1 MIYVRTKHRI
11 HEATEENGEFIIRK
25 DGLSVR
31 VKPIKKAKKIQTLCD
46 GFYLDLYGDLS
57 EFWAN
62 NFYCK
67 YQMASKERKEWVE
80 FYSQFENNNK
90 PTIYGFIRTENGFEF
105 VAKTD
110 EKGELR
116 IYDR

>member
-1 MIYVRTKHRI
+1 MIYVRTKHHI
-11 HEATEENGEFIIRK
+11 HEASEENGELIVRK
-25 DGLSVR
+25 DGLSAR
-31 VKPIKKAKKIQTLCD
+31 VKPIKKAKRIQTLCD

-62 NFYCK
+62 SFYGN
-67 YQMASKERKEWVE
+67 YQIAEKERKEWVE
-80 FYSQFENNNK
+80 FYSKFENDHK
-90 PTIYGFIRTENGFEF
+90 PTVYGFIKTERGFEF

-116 IYDR
+116 IL